1 MSEDT
6 IIERIGNA
14 IGELFDSVNV
24 TTGTIYIDEGGE
36 TFAVSVVRCDKEG

>member
-14 IGELFDSVNV
+14 VDGWFDSVDV

-36 TFAVSVVRCDKEG
+36 TFAVSVMKCDKEG